1 MKLQFKINETLLVG
15 IVAFIALIGFVI
27 WVEPMRDNFRC
38 PNDYQTA
45 DKYINGMFEWISG
58 ELKNNPKMTKEDL
71 MNKRMNL
78 FLENN
83 CEKSRWTEQIFGES
97 EEDIQII
104 PPGHPV

>member
-1 MKLQFKINETLLVG
+1 MKVKFKINETLLAG
-15 IVAFIALIGFVI
+15 IVAFVALIVFVV
-27 WVEPMRDNFRC
+27 WQDRATNSFRC

-45 DKYINGMFEWISG
+45 DEYINGMFEWISG

-83 CEKSRWTEQIFGES
+83 CEKSR
-97 EEDIQII
+97 
-104 PPGHPV
+104 